1 MWRMR
6 DINVTPTLK
15 PKVKLKL
22 CSKASGH
29 KFRHQSIK
37 IPTSIDGKPKGG
49 GENRGWRWAWPV
61 AICVPFSLQLSLE
74 LEAISLASLGSQSG

>member
-15 PKVKLKL
+15 PKVKFKL

-49 GENRGWRWAWPV
+49 GKPWRAVGVASSYLRAIFAPV
-61 AICVPFSLQLSLE
+61 EFGA
-74 LEAISLASLGSQSG
+74 